1 MRVPQLKQDSLL
13 RNVLV
18 LTDFSSGSQK
28 ALTYALAIA
37 KYYKAAVTLL
47 HVIWPHLTL
56 KDGDTIRDAAWRD
69 MRTLEAVLIRALP
82 REVPHRLLVE
92 EGKIWPVISGVVKKY
107 NIDLIV
113 LGTHG
118 RTGLGILLLGSFAET
133 VFRRARCPVLT
144 VGPKSAQATTNS
156 ALKNVLFATDFSEE
170 SAAAEP
176 YAFSIA
182 REHGAK
188 LSLLNV
194 VTPGFAGLSDKRHTD
209 PKRLSYAQARLR
221 ATASYAA
228 SRILGPVPHLFT
240 EVGLVVETILRVA
253 IRRKADL
260 IVLGVSAPRTIAD
273 RLGETPAY
281 RVLCRARCPVLTI
294 REPSTMDYFGRL
306 FKIMRVPA
314 RP

>member
-1 MRVPQLKQDSLL
+1 MRVPKLKQDSLL

-28 ALTYALAIA
+28 ALTHAVAIA

-56 KDGDTIRDAAWRD
+56 QDADTIRDAAWQE
-69 MRTLEAVLIRALP
+69 MRTLEGALIRALP

-92 EGKIWPVISGVVKKY
+92 EGKIWPVISSVVKKY
-107 NIDLIV
+107 NVDLIV
-113 LGTHG
+113 VGTHG
-118 RTGLGILLLGSFAET
+118 RTGLRILFLGSFAET

-144 VGPKSAQATTNS
+144 VGPKSGQATTNS

-188 LSLLNV
+188 LSLLHV
-194 VTPGFAGLSDKRHTD
+194 VTPGFAGLSDRRQTD
-209 PKRLSYAQARLR
+209 PKRLSYAQESLR

-228 SRILGPVPHLFT
+228 SLILGPLPNLLI

-253 IRRKADL
+253 IRRKADV
-260 IVLGVSAPRTIAD
+260 IVLGVSARRTIAD

-281 RVLCRARCPVLTI
+281 RVLCRAPCPVLTI

-306 FKIMRVPA
+306 FKIMHVPA